1 MMSLHKNNI
10 KNHFFDVINCSIR
23 FIKDNNK
30 FYFNIL
36 DLSIGLKYYG
46 QKYLYNYYY
55 IKCNDIKIYYNEF
68 IDIDSVQIILNRS
81 RKSESRNLLK
91 EILEFTKLAHN
102 VVLPNRLEIDIYNSI
117 KDYLEDYNV
126 ESNKCIGRF
135 YPDIIIRDKINNSV
149 ELIIEINEFGHSTD
163 KKREECLKKKLGCDK
178 FINENPHDKNYSTG
192 KLLKKITKL
201 L

>member
-1 MMSLHKNNI
+1 MSLHKNNI

-23 FIKDNNK
+23 FIKENNK

-36 DLSIGLKYYG
+36 DLSIGLKYSG
-46 QKYLYNYYY
+46 PKYLYNYYY
-55 IKCNDIKIYYNEF
+55 IKYNDVKTYYNEF
-68 IDIDSVQIILNRS
+68 IETNSVQIILNRT
-81 RKSESRNLLK
+81 RKSESRNLLQ
-91 EILEFTKLAHN
+91 EILEFTKSCHN
-102 VVLPNRLEIDIYNSI
+102 VILPNRIEIDIYNSI
-117 KDYLEDYNV
+117 KDYFDDYNV
-126 ESNKCIGRF
+126 ESNKCTGRF

-149 ELIIEINEFGHSTD
+149 QLIIEINEFDHHID
-163 KKREECLKKKLGCDK
+163 KKREEYLKKELKCNK